1 MALWHEV
8 AEDDTFTF
16 DADPTL
22 RRIMTREAGAAI
34 LQDIS
39 LGVYWSNTVGKTK
52 APGIYH
58 MYKKELNDNLH
69 ELMGTKM
76 SYRQI
81 EDFLVQLGYE
91 IGDIRCSF
99 NKMTGLDPVKLEYMR
114 TEDVKN
120 TPSNIPWYNL
130 GWGWSK
136 SKKYESLFIMPHVG
150 DIFAVFGQKNDM
162 EREEVGSFLR
172 HDDAINY
179 LKANVKRVHRYDMPA
194 EEQVDDAMAKEV
206 KEPTKH
212 QYQVMA
218 NYLYD
223 LQQRGEL
230 SPERAEVLVRDAVM
244 GGTLTDEDGAT
255 MLSVY
260 ALDDKPAKKDAP
272 SDIGAENELEKSQKK
287 RDVKEEVDSPT
298 PQKFFDRVIERNE
311 PDRMMD
317 EVATKYVKSV
327 LSYIKN
333 KSSDIM
339 DFDVRMHSL
348 EYRQH
353 PKART
358 TVEVD
363 PETGAPAGSPK
374 ATISVI
380 LEISDRELP
389 EDKGKKFALSVF
401 FVGNDG
407 DVTTSDSIKGEDDII
422 YGFSEDG
429 MRQYFAKERATSPKS
444 IMGGK

>member
-1 MALWHEV
+1 MDENFV
-8 AEDDTFTF
+8 PE
-16 DADPTL
+16 ADPLL
-22 RRIMTREAGAAI
+22 RGLITKKAGAAI
-34 LQDIS
+34 LQDMMI
-39 LGVYWSNTVGKTK
+39 GTYWANTVGKTK
-52 APGIYH
+52 APGVYH
-58 MYKKELNDNLH
+58 LYKKELNCNLQ

-81 EDFLVQLGYE
+81 EDFLVTLGYE
-91 IGDIRCSF
+91 IGDIRCCF
-99 NKMTGLDPVKLEYMR
+99 QKMTGLDPVKLEYMR
-114 TEDVKN
+114 TEDVKT

-136 SKKYESLFIMPHVG
+136 SKKHESYFVMPHVG
-150 DIFAVFGQKNDM
+150 DIFTVFGQKNDM
-162 EREEVGSFLR
+162 EREEVANFLR
-172 HDDAINY
+172 HEDAVNH
-179 LKANVKRVHRYDMPA
+179 LKTLVKRVHRYDMPA
-194 EEQVDDAMAKEV
+194 EEQVDDAMAKEI

-212 QYQVMA
+212 QYHVMA

-230 SPERAEVLVRDAVM
+230 SPERVQLLVRDAVL
-244 GGTLTDEDGAT
+244 GGTLTDEEGET
-255 MLSVY
+255 MISVY
-260 ALDDKPAKKDAP
+260 AADEKPPKKEAP
-272 SDIGAENELEKSQKK
+272 SDIGSQKELEQSQKK
-287 RDVKEEVDSPT
+287 RNVKEEVDSPT

-333 KSSDIM
+333 KTSDIM

-363 PETGAPAGSPK
+363 PETGAPVGSPK

-380 LEISDRELP
+380 LEISDRSLP

-429 MRQYFAKERATSPKS
+429 MRQYFAKERSTSPKS
-444 IMGGK
+444 IMGEK